1 MIPSRFRRQDVD
13 IVERETLFSGF
24 FRLDRIRLQ
33 HRTFNGGMS
42 PAIERELFVKAGA
55 AAAIAYDPEHDLIGL
70 VEQFRIGMYDLE
82 EDPWSLEGVAGMVE
96 EDEEPES
103 LIRRE
108 LLEEAGLED
117 ATLEYITRFYPT
129 PGSCNEATHLYC
141 ALCNLQGKGGIY
153 GLSEEGEDIFFHV
166 FPAESVFDTML
177 QSRCCNAATLIGLL
191 WLQLN
196 RPRLQTSTGGT

>member
-1 MIPSRFRRQDVD
+1 MIPARFSRQDVE
-13 IVERETLFSGF
+13 ILERETLFSGF
-24 FRLDRIRLQ
+24 FQLDRIRLK
-33 HRTFNGGMS
+33 HRTFNGDTS
-42 PAIERELFVKAGA
+42 PLIERELFVKAGA
-55 AAAIAYDPEHDLIGL
+55 AAAIAYDPVHDLIGL

-82 EDPWSLEGVAGMVE
+82 ESPWSLEGVAGLVE
-96 EDEEPES
+96 ENEDPES

-129 PGSCNEATHLYC
+129 PGSCSEATHLFC
-141 ALCNLQGKGGIY
+141 ALCNLEGKGGIY
-153 GLSEEGEDIFFHV
+153 GLSEEGEDILFHV

-177 QSRCCNAATLIGLL
+177 QGRSCNAASLIGLL

-196 RPRLQTSTGGT
+196 RPRLRNTSGT